1 MNHDDVR
8 TSHVAT
14 NLRTSARRTAIL
26 IVVLATT
33 LLALLWGLRRD
44 SRSHGADRPSGGV
57 VAATST
63 ETISGDLDDVSRL
76 DPTSAPES
84 SARRAPSIAPSSDD
98 IVEVH
103 VTGSTGVDVGEL
115 FVSNRWIP
123 KARTLGGRADPGN
136 PSRAAQHVGS
146 APHSPVRV
154 ERRAFRELGARRGM
168 FVGAPGH
175 AWARIEEPAPSV
187 TRIDV
192 RLEPAAEVRVLL
204 NGVLDEDVIVVQL
217 ERVDGVPTFV
227 DEAEA
232 EAGEVRFREL
242 TPGRYRVRAAPALAP
257 KKTMAETDVNLTTTR
272 SARVSLDLPVVGN
285 GELGRLDVE
294 WIGAELSRW
303 HSETL
308 MHMTIVPETPG
319 DVHLRTNKLH
329 MSTAVQQLGTNAAGI
344 PRVEHRVAGLPPG
357 RYCAEL
363 EPFGLRRTVEVLPA
377 QVTHLSIDV
386 PILARTSI
394 AFVDARSGDRVDPK
408 DVTASWRRD
417 DGAWLTTR
425 PLDGTRAGGVEFAT
439 EPGELSLIVRD
450 AGHAMI
456 GPVRERVLA
465 GTNAVTVELV
475 PAAHWTLRWNDERLG
490 SASDM
495 EGVVRLSTRTGD
507 RAELGRSVS
516 VGGAATEQQLEF
528 TVPAGIPIDV
538 DVPARG
544 DCPARRLTLELRAGA
559 REERTLTCSP

>member
-8 TSHVAT
+8 TSPTTT
-14 NLRTSARRTAIL
+14 NLRTSAGRVAIL
-26 IVVLATT
+26 IVVVATS
-33 LLALLWGLRRD
+33 LLALLWGLRKE
-44 SRSHGADRPSGGV
+44 SRPHGADRPGAVV

-63 ETISGDLDDVSRL
+63 ETISRDLDDVSRL
-76 DPTSAPES
+76 DPANASES
-84 SARRAPSIAPSSDD
+84 SARRAPSIVPSSDD

-103 VTGSTGVDVGEL
+103 VTGATGVDVGEL
-115 FVSNRWIP
+115 LVSNRWIP
-123 KARTLGGRADPGN
+123 KARTLGGRVDTRD

-146 APHSPVRV
+146 SPHSPIRV
-154 ERRAFRELGARRGM
+154 ERRAFRELGARRGI

-175 AWARIEEPAPSV
+175 AWARLDEPAPDV
-187 TRIDV
+187 HRIDV
-192 RLEPAAEVRVLL
+192 RLEPAAEVRVIL
-204 NGVLDEDVIVVQL
+204 NGALEEDALVVQL
-217 ERVDGVPTFV
+217 ERVDREPTFV
-227 DEAEA
+227 DDAEA

-242 TPGRYRVRAAPALAP
+242 SPGRYRVRTAPVLAP
-257 KKTMAETDVNLTTTR
+257 KKTLAETQVNLTTTR
-272 SARVSLDLPVVGN
+272 SARVSLDLPVIGT
-285 GELGRLDVE
+285 GPFGRLDVE

-303 HSETL
+303 NTETR
-308 MHMTIVPETPG
+308 MHVTIVPETPG
-319 DVHLRTNKLH
+319 DVHVRTNKLR
-329 MSTAVQQLGTNAAGI
+329 MSTAVQHLSVNAAGI

-386 PILARTSI
+386 PVLARTSI

-417 DGAWLTTR
+417 DGAWISTR
-425 PLDGTRAGGVEFAT
+425 PLDGTRGGGVEFAT

-450 AGHAMI
+450 AGHAML

-475 PAAHWTLRWNDERLG
+475 PSAHLVLRWNDERLG
-490 SASDM
+490 RAPDM
-495 EGVVRLSTRTGD
+495 DGEVRLSTRTGD
-507 RAELGRSVS
+507 RVELGRSVS

-528 TVPAGIPIDV
+528 TVPAGVPIDV